1 MALDQVQHIT
11 WSDVDDSLPD
21 ALTSDLIITFP
32 TEAPETHIPALIK
45 ALASWDDVSFS
56 VVILTDTDRL
66 HLFPEHLSSVP
77 TLQEAYDI
85 IELER
90 IERDLGF

>member
-32 TEAPETHIPALIK
+32 AEAPETHIPALIK
-45 ALASWDDVSFS
+45 ALASWEYAGFS

-77 TLQEAYDI
+77 TLKEAYDI

>member
-1 MALDQVQHIT
+1 MALGQVQHIT

-32 TEAPETHIPALIK
+32 AEAPETRIPALIK
-45 ALASWDDVSFS
+45 ALASWEDTGFS

-66 HLFPEHLSSVP
+66 HLFPEQLSSVP

>member
-32 TEAPETHIPALIK
+32 AEAPETHIPALIK
-45 ALASWDDVSFS
+45 ALASWEYAGFS

-66 HLFPEHLSSVP
+66 NLFPEHLSSVP